1 MDRSRAESD
10 VQSAE
15 VTEAPQTTQAQS
27 THRRVRPLSQSRSYH
42 SIFSSVRGSARNG
55 ASSRGRAREK
65 PEEKV
70 EEEEEE
76 KTSPTTPAAE
86 EEPVTVEAVEEEEP
100 NNDVVYS
107 EPQVTSTLAVT
118 PTPMT
123 TTLRAVTSAP
133 TTAATT
139 TRRPPPR
146 RPVKIRVH
154 QKPGSSSLSSSPSTD
169 VSSSSSRAS
178 SSLLI
183 PKHSQEASV
192 MKKDGYTDSLKPESK
207 FTFAQPSIT
216 QRKPSTTV
224 STQTTAQPKTVAPP
238 SGRDPAGRSSGSVLN
253 SRYGFGQRNS
263 GIASRGNFTR
273 YPNGYKYRPASTA
286 NAQSKL
292 PGRTQSLAS
301 SNTDSS
307 KSQSP
312 LPTGSQNRETSGTLK
327 SAISRSNSRTGSQ
340 SESTPNTEGS
350 DAPRSRSHSPSTSG
364 AHRPTLTSRSGSR
377 APTSSET
384 HDSEASRPTARRVA
398 NSQATSHN
406 THPAR
411 TPEKQDMTYGEE
423 SHNTEQENAGGRNGE
438 AEGQTSSVRLTVL
451 NANVASP
458 EDNRKE
464 SGEGQ
469 DGKEEKNVVSP
480 ARVQPSHTERSQSL
494 ASRFPGRF
502 GTGARVPSNRQ
513 QGRAPWGRTSSS
525 VGAGRPVLQ
534 GSVRRASGASGA
546 AGVTRIQET
555 SENVETASE
564 HNLLKKGLRD
574 SSHKPSTT
582 VRKNEFSESR
592 QPSTS
597 TAAPSSPN
605 SDSHHSSGGH
615 RASSEAIHG
624 EASPNHNNNNNNEN
638 DHEKDYLYKGSKVIV
653 DRNEKVPDP
662 TAAPKTT
669 TSTPVH
675 HHQTSVN
682 RGGGDRREPSS
693 GSRTSSSYQRP
704 AVSANGR
711 ARSPTLANRQPGG
724 YRLPFRVQP
733 AQNTRARSPTT
744 PDSSSLSESSSHS
757 SSSKMPRPVL
767 TSDRGE
773 GRGSS
778 VTRTGGLSGG
788 SLPSSAAASYTP
800 SSSSSSASARDSLR
814 TRARYPNFR
823 GKASTGEA
831 LRPNYGN
838 GNIPFVSM

>member
-1 MDRSRAESD
+1 M
-10 VQSAE
+10 
-15 VTEAPQTTQAQS
+15 T
-27 THRRVRPLSQSRSYH
+27 
-42 SIFSSVRGSARNG
+42 
-55 ASSRGRAREK
+55 
-65 PEEKV
+65 
-70 EEEEEE
+70 
-76 KTSPTTPAAE
+76 PTTPPPE
-86 EEPVTVEAVEEEEP
+86 EESVTVEAVEEEEP
-100 NNDVVYS
+100 DNNVVYS
-107 EPQVTSTLAVT
+107 EPQVTSTLVVT

-123 TTLRAVTSAP
+123 TTLRAVTLAP
-133 TTAATT
+133 TTSTT
-139 TRRPPPR
+139 TPRRPPPR

-154 QKPGSSSLSSSPSTD
+154 QKPGSSSLSLPSTAL
-169 VSSSSSRAS
+169 SSSSSRAS

-192 MKKDGYTDSLKPESK
+192 MKKDSYTDSLKPESK
-207 FTFAQPSIT
+207 VTYAQPSIT
-216 QRKPSTTV
+216 QRKPSTPV
-224 STQTTAQPKTVAPP
+224 SMQTTAQPKTVAPP
-238 SGRDPAGRSSGSVLN
+238 SGREPSAAGRSSGSVLN

-292 PGRTQSLAS
+292 PGRTQSQAS
-301 SNTDSS
+301 PNTDSS

-312 LPTGSQNRETSGTLK
+312 LLTGSQNHEK
-327 SAISRSNSRTGSQ
+327 SANSVISRSNSRTGSQ
-340 SESTPNTEGS
+340 SESTSNTEGS
-350 DAPRSRSHSPSTSG
+350 DVSRSRSHSPQTTSS
-364 AHRPTLTSRSGSR
+364 AQNPTLTSHSGSR
-377 APTSSET
+377 MPTASET
-384 HDSEASRPTARRVA
+384 HNSSATRPTARRVA
-398 NSQATSHN
+398 NNQAMSHN
-406 THPAR
+406 THPAH
-411 TPEKQDMTYGEE
+411 TPEKQDTTYGEE
-423 SHNTEQENAGGRNGE
+423 SHNTEHANTGSKTGQ
-438 AEGQTSSVRLTVL
+438 AEGQTSSVRLTAL
-451 NANVASP
+451 NANVPSP
-458 EDNRKE
+458 EDDRKE
-464 SGEGQ
+464 SEEGQ
-469 DGKEEKNVVSP
+469 DGKEEKNFVSP
-480 ARVQPSHTERSQSL
+480 ARVQPSHGERSSPSL

-502 GTGARVPSNRQ
+502 GTGARVLSNRQ
-513 QGRAPWGRTSSS
+513 QGRASWGRTSSS

-534 GSVRRASGASGA
+534 GLARRASGASGA
-546 AGVTRIQET
+546 AGVSRIQET

-574 SSHKPSTT
+574 SLHKPSMT

-605 SDSHHSSGGH
+605 SDSHPSSGGH

-624 EASPNHNNNNNNEN
+624 GASHNHNNNNNNDN
-638 DHEKDYLYKGSKVIV
+638 DHEKDYLYERSKVIV

-662 TAAPKTT
+662 TP
-669 TSTPVH
+669 PVH

-682 RGGGDRREPSS
+682 RGRADRGEPSS

-711 ARSPTLANRQPGG
+711 ARSPVLANRQHGG

-744 PDSSSLSESSSHS
+744 SDSSSLSESSSHS

-773 GRGSS
+773 GRSSS

-800 SSSSSSASARDSLR
+800 PSSSSSASSRDSLR

-823 GKASTGEA
+823 GKAPNGET

-838 GNIPFVSM
+838 GNIPGL